1 MTLLLSLGCSG
12 NIGQPSA
19 EVPRA
24 GAVPEAPKPLPM
36 APAAPAPV
44 APLDDPFTLS
54 RTSIQLLPFSVR
66 LAKVAAIV
74 GLPTT
79 HPLLAPLRE
88 ARIALGDHDYAH
100 GIPADRSW
108 SAAKLTAWVGAVR
121 PICGS
126 GEFKARYP
134 ALDPSGPVGGGGNAP
149 ALNALIEAAYGRAA
163 EEDDRAQ
170 IAAALAELPNETPE
184 ARGEAVCLAVLSSL
198 EMVAQ

>member
-1 MTLLLSLGCSG
+1 MTLLLSVGCSG
-12 NIGQPSA
+12 NIGQPNA

-24 GAVPEAPKPLPM
+24 EPVPEVPMPQPM
-36 APAAPAPV
+36 APAAAAPV
-44 APLDDPFTLS
+44 APLEDPFTLS

-74 GLPTT
+74 GLPTS

-88 ARIALGDHDYAH
+88 ARVALGDHDYAH

-126 GEFKARYP
+126 SEFKARYP
-134 ALDPSGPVGGGGNAP
+134 ALDPSGPAIGGEG

-170 IAAALAELPNETPE
+170 IAAALAELPNQTPE
-184 ARGEAVCLAVLSSL
+184 AQSEAVCLAILSSL